1 MKLEIAVIDYG
12 MGNLRSVAKALELA
26 GSRVLVTGEPSR
38 IRQADAVVFPGVGSF
53 GPAVAYLKRARLIDP
68 LRAAIDRNKPFL
80 GLCLGFQ
87 LLFDFS
93 EEEGMFPGLGV
104 IPGKV
109 VRFNPLLMESPGSAG
124 GGMINEVAGGRVIEG
139 ASGSRR
145 RGATFAAKGLSRFR
159 KLKIPHM
166 GWNSLKINRQN
177 GAAMFKGIAEGS
189 YFYFVHSYY
198 GLPGDDGVVAASTDY
213 GTEFCSAV
221 ARDRVWACQFH
232 PEKSGETGLK
242 LLRNFVREAGK

>member
-109 VRFNPLLMESPGSAG
+109 VRFN
-124 GGMINEVAGGRVIEG
+124 
-139 ASGSRR
+139 
-145 RGATFAAKGLSRFR
+145 FAAKGLSRFR